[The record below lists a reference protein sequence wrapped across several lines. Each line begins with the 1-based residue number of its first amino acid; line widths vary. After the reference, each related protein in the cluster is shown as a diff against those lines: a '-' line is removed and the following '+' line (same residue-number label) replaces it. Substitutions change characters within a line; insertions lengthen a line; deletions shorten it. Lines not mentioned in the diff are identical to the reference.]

1 MTIRKKNKF
10 VALLLALLLVVG
22 MLPVSVMAAGS
33 FTLDVGSVT
42 AELKAGETVEVPIT
56 ATANSGYVAGVLD
69 VSWDKTALELTDVT
83 YSPTLAPKGNSAPIP
98 TNNPGKYTIDF
109 GNNVATENYTGTG
122 EFFKLVFKITDT
134 AAAGDHAISLSGFQ
148 IYDFDINELTVT
160 SNPGKVTLTGG
171 SGGAKAM
178 TLEVGNVTAELKAGE
193 TVEVPITA
201 TANSGYVAGVLDVSW
216 DKTALELTD
225 VTYSPTLAP
234 KGNSAPIPTNNPGK
248 YTIDF
253 GNNVA
258 TENYTGTGEFFK
270 LVFKITDTAAAGDH
284 AISLSG
290 FQIYDFD
297 INELTVTSNP
307 GKVTLNGGSSAV
319 KPTYTPGDVNNDGY
333 VDNLDAAMVLKY
345 DAGIIN
351 SIDKNAADVN
361 NDGSADNLDAAMIL
375 KYDAGI
381 IDSF

>member
-1 MTIRKKNKF
+1 MKQKMKRLTS
-10 VALLLALLLVVG
+10 VLLALVMALG
-22 MLPVSVMAAGS
+22 MLSAPVMAAGS
-33 FTLDVGSVT
+33 FTLEVGSVT

-69 VSWDKTALELTDVT
+69 VSWDKTALELTDVK
-83 YSPTLAPKGNSAPIP
+83 YS
-98 TNNPGKYTIDF
+98 
-109 GNNVATENYTGTG
+109 
-122 EFFKLVFKITDT
+122 
-134 AAAGDHAISLSGFQ
+134 Q
-148 IYDFDINELTVT
+148 
-160 SNPGKVTLTGG
+160 
-171 SGGAKAM
+171 
-178 TLEVGNVTAELKAGE
+178 
-193 TVEVPITA
+193 
-201 TANSGYVAGVLDVSW
+201 
-216 DKTALELTD
+216 
-225 VTYSPTLAP
+225 TLAP

-319 KPTYTPGDVNNDGY
+319 KPTYTLGDVTGDGK
-333 VDNLDAAMVLKY
+333 VNALDAAFVLRY
-345 DAGIIN
+345 DAGLIGP
-351 SIDKNAADVN
+351 DKLDLSVADVTG
-361 NDGSADNLDAAMIL
+361 DGKVNALDAAFIL
-375 KYDAGI
+375 RYDAGLI
-381 IDSF
+381 PEL

>member
-10 VALLLALLLVVG
+10 VALLLALLLAVG

-33 FTLDVGSVT
+33 FTLEVGSVT

-69 VSWDKTALELTDVT
+69 VSWDKTALELTDVK
-83 YSPTLAPKGNSAPIP
+83 YSQTLAPKGNSAPIP

-171 SGGAKAM
+171 S
-178 TLEVGNVTAELKAGE
+178 
-193 TVEVPITA
+193 
-201 TANSGYVAGVLDVSW
+201 
-216 DKTALELTD
+216 
-225 VTYSPTLAP
+225 
-234 KGNSAPIPTNNPGK
+234 
-248 YTIDF
+248 
-253 GNNVA
+253 
-258 TENYTGTGEFFK
+258 
-270 LVFKITDTAAAGDH
+270 
-284 AISLSG
+284 
-290 FQIYDFD
+290 
-297 INELTVTSNP
+297 
-307 GKVTLNGGSSAV
+307 SAV

-333 VDNLDAAMVLKY
+333 INSLDAATVLKY
-345 DAGIIN
+345 DAFII
-351 SIDKNAADVN
+351 SLDSAALTAADVN
-361 NDGSADNLDAAMIL
+361 GDGSVNSLDAAMIL